1 MDKIGKI
8 LCVCVPQNIF
18 AWYGSQKAGRQIPR
32 RGNLREKE
40 GRFPGKCRPAPVL
53 PAGRFG
59 NNAGNTVL
67 KYRKNAKS
75 LFTIW

>member
-1 MDKIGKI
+1 MDKIRKI

-18 AWYGSQKAGRQIPR
+18 LWYRSQKPG
-32 RGNLREKE
+32 GKFREEETSWKKRDAFRE
-40 GRFPGKCRPAPVL
+40 SVAHTPVL

-59 NNAGNTVL
+59 NNAENTVL

-75 LFTIW
+75 LFTIR